1 MNTEGKTVRFAF
13 GQSVSSFCAG
23 NFSVDHG
30 GNSKALVYAT
40 FEGKIYI
47 YYNLNVERMDLV
59 TYKELLSDSS
69 VSLLK
74 CLDMDINNSEK
85 MKELVSYL
93 LYKYK

>member
-1 MNTEGKTVRFAF
+1 MPFAF
-13 GQSVSSFCAG
+13 GQSVSSFCAA

-85 MKELVSYL
+85 MKELASYL